1 MTRCCGQCVILLN
14 YCQSGFE
21 WLACWSQQ
29 WVVTGEILPPTPE
42 TAKLASISGSN
53 FFITTL
59 IARFMGPTWGPSGA
73 DRTQVGPMSAP
84 WIDRHCENFW
94 AFTGPRRD
102 FGLIL
107 LISNMIIYRSFTGPT
122 HLLSVN
128 VRGPVSFAVSEYIVT
143 KTAPVHTDL
152 PLRGPG
158 YVWLVGNQQANDKMQ
173 QHCHQ
178 HRDQWVYPR
187 TSEGHALDPAVW
199 NTAKMCNYEVLYF
212 SMKYRNY
219 IHLCYVFP
227 CILNPLRAKFFRG
240 NINLYLHFV
249 SFLHID
255 TMQVVEI
262 LPQVRQEPTY
272 ST

>member
-1 MTRCCGQCVILLN
+1 MKINTIDLLLRPV
-14 YCQSGFE
+14 CDTAQLLPIWF
-21 WLACWSQQ
+21 
-29 WVVTGEILPPTPE
+29 WVVSMLVTAVGGDGWDSAPHPK

-73 DRTQVGPMSAP
+73 DRTQVGPMLAP
-84 WIDRHCENFW
+84 WIDRYCENFW

-107 LISNMIIYRSFTGPT
+107 LILNMIIYRSFTGPT

-128 VRGPVSFAVSEYIVT
+128 VWGPVSFAVSEYIVT

-158 YVWLVGNQQANDKMQ
+158 CVWLVGNQQANDKMQ
-173 QHCHQ
+173 QRCHQ

-199 NTAKMCNYEVLYF
+199 NTAKMCNYV
-212 SMKYRNY
+212 
-219 IHLCYVFP
+219 VF
-227 CILNPLRAKFFRG
+227 
-240 NINLYLHFV
+240 
-249 SFLHID
+249 
-255 TMQVVEI
+255 
-262 LPQVRQEPTY
+262 
-272 ST
+272 